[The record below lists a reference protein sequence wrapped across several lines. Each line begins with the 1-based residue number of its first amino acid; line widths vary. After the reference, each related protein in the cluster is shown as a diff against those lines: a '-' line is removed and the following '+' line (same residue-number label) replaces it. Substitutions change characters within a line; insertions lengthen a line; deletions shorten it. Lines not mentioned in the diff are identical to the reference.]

1 MTTIYNRTDYVMLP
15 RIQAARALKREIR
28 QGGFSNWCLGRATAF
43 RFAAQYC
50 SGNRSQYKV
59 FREMMRNSA
68 TDSVRDARAK
78 MELSR

>member
-15 RIQAARALKREIR
+15 RIQMARALKREIR

-50 SGNRSQYKV
+50 YGNRSQRKA
-59 FREMMRNSA
+59 FREMMRNA
-68 TDSVRDARAK
+68 AIDSIREARGR
-78 MELSR
+78 MEVAR